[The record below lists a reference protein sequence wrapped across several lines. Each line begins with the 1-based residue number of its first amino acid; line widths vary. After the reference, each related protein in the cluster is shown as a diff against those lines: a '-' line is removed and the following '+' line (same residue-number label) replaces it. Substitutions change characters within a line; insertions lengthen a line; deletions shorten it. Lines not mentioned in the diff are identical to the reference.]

1 MTEFER
7 RLRIVEGGVHQRI
20 TFFHYNCKVFVRD
33 LLEHLAKSSMGLHDL
48 DVVAL
53 RLNIILLY
61 KNAASMPDFILVIV
75 MAFPE
80 T

>member
-7 RLRIVEGGVHQRI
+7 RLRIVDGGVHQRI
-20 TFFHYNCKVFVRD
+20 TFFHYNCKVFVHD

-48 DVVAL
+48 DIVAL

-61 KNAASMPDFILVIV
+61 KIAANMPDFILA

>member
-1 MTEFER
+1 M
-7 RLRIVEGGVHQRI
+7 
-20 TFFHYNCKVFVRD
+20 RD

-61 KNAASMPDFILVIV
+61 KNAANMPDFILA